1 MGIIAWVFVGLL
13 SGLAASRILPVRQA
27 LRLVFPCLTG
37 ITGAVLGG
45 SATASLIG
53 SPAARTFF
61 SIPAWIGALIG
72 AAILLLAYRP
82 LMGRPRQRGDSIPVP
97 VPVPPNDPPR

>member
-1 MGIIAWVFVGLL
+1 MGIIAWVLIGLI

-27 LRLVFPCLTG
+27 QRLIFPCLTG

-45 SATASLIG
+45 QATASLIG

-61 SIPAWIGALIG
+61 SIPPWIGALIG

-82 LMGRPRQRGDSIPVP
+82 LIGRPRQPADRIPVP